1 MIWSTERLQD
11 RDGFWVHI
19 LHGIDIAERLGPFA
33 DGDEAFRQEI
43 QARIRIRLAHGPE
56 ALGDR

>member
-11 RDGFWVHI
+11 RDGHWVHV
-19 LHGIDIAERLGPFA
+19 LRGLDIIERLGPFD

-43 QARIRIRLAHGPE
+43 QARMRIRLAHGSSAFE
-56 ALGDR
+56 A